1 MPRIPSRRA
10 RRPGS
15 LRAKLTLSGIAMLAT
30 GIVVATCI
38 SLVGVKHYLMSAID
52 ADLLRTRDGIEQARP
67 TADRIAAIGTVAK
80 LNGTLSPDDLG
91 HATGGTLLFAA
102 IGADGEATKVA
113 GIRTDARQRALAA
126 AVTDPAA
133 LVNASQPRDVHVDG
147 RLHRATAVRLGDG
160 QLVVLASSVSS
171 VHKVM
176 AKVVRLELAVGV
188 VLMAGLGTASFFGAR
203 RRLRPLEDMVE
214 TASAIAEGSPDGEE
228 GPDGLGL
235 SRRVAAPPDK
245 HSVSEVEQLR
255 LALNAMLHQVEA
267 AFLTREHAAA
277 QLRRFVADASH
288 ELRTPL
294 AAIRGYLQLY
304 ERGML
309 TEDEE
314 RTRALARMTAESERM
329 ARLVDEL
336 LALARLDQRPELRPR
351 AVDVAR
357 LAEESLA
364 DLSAQQPE
372 RPVELTVD
380 PRSVGEGEGCVALA
394 DEAVLR
400 QVVGNLVANVRV
412 HTPVAARLGVSV
424 TRVPAED
431 GHEGRDRDGRDGG
444 DEDAGARGPLDGERI
459 VLRVADE
466 GPGMAPQDA
475 ARIFDRF
482 FRTGSAQ
489 GSGLGMSVVRAGA
502 EAQGGTVHVA
512 TAPGAGLAVTVTLPA
527 APHGGPPDGEEP
539 GNGSGESGQARL
551 AASRTMVTSDSA
563 PTRTGGPHAPAPRVT

>member
-357 LAEESLA
+357 LVEESLA
-364 DLSAQQPE
+364 DLSAQQPD
-372 RPVELTVD
+372 RPVELTVG
-380 PRSVGEGEGCVALA
+380 PRDGNGEGEGCVALA

-412 HTPVAARLGVSV
+412 HTPVAARLDVSV

-431 GHEGRDRDGRDGG
+431 GHDGRDGDVRDG
-444 DEDAGARGPLDGERI
+444 SDEDAGARGPLDGERI

-489 GSGLGMSVVRAGA
+489 GSGLGMSVVRAGT
-502 EAQGGTVHVA
+502 EAQGGTVHVT
-512 TAPGAGLAVTVTLPA
+512 TAPGAGLAVTVTLPGTDGG
-527 APHGGPPDGEEP
+527 APEGGDEKSPE
-539 GNGSGESGQARL
+539 ESGQARL